1 MEQKRILELW
11 VGFFVLLGL
20 LALGMLAFRV
30 GNLATANLGD
40 AYTVTAEFSNVGGL
54 KSKAPVTLAGV
65 RIGRVAEI
73 RVDRNNFRAEVVM
86 ALSRTYDNL
95 PADSTARILTS
106 GILGEQ
112 YIGLEPG
119 GDEVVLKDG
128 DEILLTQSALVLENI
143 VGQVLYQVTGGDK

>member
-1 MEQKRILELW
+1 MQQKRILELW

-40 AYTVTAEFSNVGGL
+40 VYTVTAEFGNVGGL
-54 KSKAPVTLAGV
+54 KTKAPVTLAGV
-65 RIGRVAEI
+65 RIGRVSEI
-73 RVDRNNFRAEVVM
+73 RVDRDNFRAQVVM
-86 ALSRTYDNL
+86 TVSSAYDNL

-112 YIGLEPG
+112 YVGVEPG
-119 GDEVVLKDG
+119 GEETVLKDG
-128 DEILLTQSALVLENI
+128 DQILLTQSALVLENL
-143 VGQVLYQVTGGDK
+143 VGQVLYKMTGGDN

>member
-30 GNLATANLGD
+30 GNLATSNLGD
-40 AYTVTAEFSNVGGL
+40 VYSVTAEFGNVGGL
-54 KSKAPVTLAGV
+54 KAKAPVTLAGV

-73 RVDRNNFRAEVVM
+73 RVDRDNFRAEVVM
-86 ALSRTYDNL
+86 SLSRTYDNL
-95 PADSTARILTS
+95 PSDSTARILTS

-119 GDEVVLKDG
+119 GDETVLKDG
-128 DEILLTQSALVLENI
+128 DQILLTQSALVLENI
-143 VGQVLYQVTGGDK
+143 VGQVLYQMTGGKK